1 VRKEVKEGCLI
12 LEVFRAGS
20 SELEEPSLSL
30 SLFRHCLSLVIFVTV
45 IVVVLV
51 VVVIVAT
58 RPDAESKKLGT
69 RLVWATSTGDPN
81 FATVGDPTNFQLC
94 GL

>member
-12 LEVFRAGS
+12 LEIFFEREARS
-20 SELEEPSLSL
+20 WKNPL
-30 SLFRHCLSLVIFVTV
+30 SLFRYFVIASLVIFVTV

-58 RPDAESKKLGT
+58 RLDAESKKLRT
-69 RLVWATSTGDPN
+69 RLVWAASTGDPN
-81 FATVGDPTNFQLC
+81 FATVGDSTDFQLC
-94 GL
+94 GS